1 MSNNRTRY
9 EISICYTDP
18 KGEKRYVNN
27 IGNLWFD
34 GERGSIQLP
43 PGVALVG
50 GGDYYINVN
59 LPRPREERGAGGG
72 RTQTQSRGGPRG
84 GYEGADDPDNLPF

>member
-1 MSNNRTRY
+1 MSNSKTRY
-9 EISICYTDP
+9 EISICYTDR

-50 GGDYYINVN
+50 GGDYYINVS
-59 LPRPREERGAGGG
+59 LPRPRDGESGQRRPQQGRGPAGGY
-72 RTQTQSRGGPRG
+72 P
-84 GYEGADDPDNLPF
+84 EDDSDGIPF